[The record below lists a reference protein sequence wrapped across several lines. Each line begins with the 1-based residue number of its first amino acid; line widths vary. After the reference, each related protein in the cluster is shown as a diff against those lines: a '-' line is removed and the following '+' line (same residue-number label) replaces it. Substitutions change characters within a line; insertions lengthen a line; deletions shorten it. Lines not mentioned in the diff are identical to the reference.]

1 MGIERVLVAQW
12 SVLLHARSRAAHGEC
27 HAAESSHGGDSA
39 LNARFGAAGRS
50 AHFER
55 FPPARVRRRAP
66 AGVERLLSDWSR
78 MIRRRGCRTWG
89 RDRREI
95 AGHESIADRA
105 RHPPRPGGIALAV
118 GQESAVVSS
127 AADYTTVEL
136 TNGGGRKAHPAV
148 TLIYSIRSA
157 VRPVADSVQVKVR
170 CHTVWHNEDSGT
182 PTVLAASWPASQ
194 HHSVAALTA
203 PDALSQKSAENVRNA
218 QCEGRYSMSS
228 PTDFAR

>member
-105 RHPPRPGGIALAV
+105 RHPFRPGGIALAV
-118 GQESAVVSS
+118 SQESAVVSFAGRHCHRS
-127 AADYTTVEL
+127 AGREGVHSDSDDGDCEL
-136 TNGGGRKAHPAV
+136 GDVGGGVGDER
-148 TLIYSIRSA
+148 
-157 VRPVADSVQVKVR
+157 VRA
-170 CHTVWHNEDSGT
+170 
-182 PTVLAASWPASQ
+182 
-194 HHSVAALTA
+194 
-203 PDALSQKSAENVRNA
+203 
-218 QCEGRYSMSS
+218 
-228 PTDFAR
+228 